1 MILSDRDLRR
11 QIQQG
16 RLRVE
21 PFDPRAVQPS
31 SIDLRVSDEFRVFAN
46 NRHPYIDVR
55 RPMEDL
61 TELVRATDAEPF
73 ILHPGEFVLASTLE
87 QVSLPDD
94 LVGRLEGKS
103 SLGRLGLLIHSS
115 LPGSEPVLFLDTDS
129 GRLATRPIADI
140 VGQSLR
146 GAVVSFDP
154 GTFDVAYHQVTGW
167 YEGPPDRIFEVTL
180 ASGRRVRLTAGH
192 NLFTL
197 DHQGDLAKVRTGALV
212 AGTGVAVPARIPD
225 PPAPRPR
232 DGVLAWPRPLLG
244 SFLDGAVD
252 RDASGRD
259 TRAAPRSPSGDL
271 VADLLPVAARLG
283 TRAAASSHGRLL
295 TSTCD
300 GEHRPPTAVGLRD
313 RPRDEAGPS
322 RTTVSPLPQG
332 GLLWDRVVDVRDTG
346 ATEPIFDLEVRPNG
360 RAIENFLAGHGG
372 VFVSNTAGFV
382 DAGWSGHLTLE
393 LSNVANLPITLYPG
407 MRIGQLCLFQM
418 SSPAERPYGTPGV
431 GSKYQGQRGP
441 TASRYHENFDDE
453 G

>member
-212 AGTGVAVPARIPD
+212 AGTATRRPPGRATASWRGHAR
-225 PPAPRPR
+225 
-232 DGVLAWPRPLLG
+232 
-244 SFLDGAVD
+244 S
-252 RDASGRD
+252 SGRSS
-259 TRAAPRSPSGDL
+259 TAPWTGTHRAGTHGPLGGHPRRTSSPTSCPW
-271 VADLLPVAARLG
+271 LPGWGRARP
-283 TRAAASSHGRLL
+283 
-295 TSTCD
+295 
-300 GEHRPPTAVGLRD
+300 RPPTA
-313 RPRDEAGPS
+313 A
-322 RTTVSPLPQG
+322 
-332 GLLWDRVVDVRDTG
+332 
-346 ATEPIFDLEVRPNG
+346 
-360 RAIENFLAGHGG
+360 
-372 VFVSNTAGFV
+372 
-382 DAGWSGHLTLE
+382 
-393 LSNVANLPITLYPG
+393 
-407 MRIGQLCLFQM
+407 C
-418 SSPAERPYGTPGV
+418 
-431 GSKYQGQRGP
+431 
-441 TASRYHENFDDE
+441 
-453 G
+453 

>member
-192 NLFTL
+192 NLIRATSPWCAPERWSPGRGSRSRRGSPTRRPPGRATASWRG
-197 DHQGDLAKVRTGALV
+197 HARSSGRSSTAPWTGTHR
-212 AGTGVAVPARIPD
+212 AGTHGPLGGHPRRTSSPTSCPWLPGWGRARP
-225 PPAPRPR
+225 
-232 DGVLAWPRPLLG
+232 
-244 SFLDGAVD
+244 
-252 RDASGRD
+252 
-259 TRAAPRSPSGDL
+259 
-271 VADLLPVAARLG
+271 
-283 TRAAASSHGRLL
+283 
-295 TSTCD
+295 
-300 GEHRPPTAVGLRD
+300 RPPTA
-313 RPRDEAGPS
+313 A
-322 RTTVSPLPQG
+322 
-332 GLLWDRVVDVRDTG
+332 
-346 ATEPIFDLEVRPNG
+346 
-360 RAIENFLAGHGG
+360 
-372 VFVSNTAGFV
+372 
-382 DAGWSGHLTLE
+382 
-393 LSNVANLPITLYPG
+393 
-407 MRIGQLCLFQM
+407 C
-418 SSPAERPYGTPGV
+418 
-431 GSKYQGQRGP
+431 
-441 TASRYHENFDDE
+441 
-453 G
+453 